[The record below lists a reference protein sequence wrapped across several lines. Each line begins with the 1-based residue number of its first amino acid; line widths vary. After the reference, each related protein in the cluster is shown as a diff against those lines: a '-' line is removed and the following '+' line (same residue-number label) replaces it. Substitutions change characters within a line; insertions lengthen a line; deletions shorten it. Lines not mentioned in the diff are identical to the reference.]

1 MKKSIVAAIM
11 TFVLIAAI
19 FTGCSRIPKEAATE
33 TRENQSFVNPDGAT
47 VTAQDIQDKSKTLVK
62 HIKTVDNIELVEKS
76 YYVFGKN
83 AAEMTFKKISY
94 DGVQVNVSG
103 FVDVKM
109 IAIGKRSDDMKIGYT
124 AFDAE
129 GNEVLQSYIY
139 IKLKGVKRNEVVE
152 NRRFYFPTD
161 AVRVEFYDYKDIV

>member
-1 MKKSIVAAIM
+1 MRKSIFALVLV
-11 TFVLIAAI
+11 FVLVAAI
-19 FTGCSRIPKEAATE
+19 FTGCSRLPKEPAVDSSQ
-33 TRENQSFVNPDGAT
+33 NQTYINPDGAT
-47 VTAQDIQDKSKTLVK
+47 VTAQDANDKNKIVVEHVQTL
-62 HIKTVDNIELVEKS
+62 DGIELKEKS

-94 DGVQVNVSG
+94 DGVQVNASG

-124 AFDAE
+124 AYDAE
-129 GNEVLQSYIY
+129 GNDVLQSYIY
-139 IKLKGVKRNEVVE
+139 IKLKGVKKGDVVE

-161 AVRVEFYDYKDIV
+161 AVRVEFYDYTEIV